1 MPYCVKMVKLKSL
14 AFGGQ
19 RTFQRFMAGKD
30 PFGTE
35 VWYELE
41 EELGHDLDTWSE
53 IQALVMVGDEW
64 QTLRA
69 KVREECYHC
78 DCGACSPEYYFYVVP
93 EEQTEG
99 EASAI

>member
-1 MPYCVKMVKLKSL
+1 MKLAKLKSL
-14 AFGGQ
+14 AFGDQG
-19 RTFQRFMAGKD
+19 TFQRFMAGKES
-30 PFGTE
+30 FGAE

-99 EASAI
+99 EASAT